1 MKIKS
6 DYALLS
12 LTESSDFDSS
22 VVYFRWSFIATY
34 DTGPDSY
41 SCLGSEIRGVGI
53 LRISSSLSM
62 DETIFSV
69 ACSTGFASKTSS
81 GVFEFL
87 TT

>member
-1 MKIKS
+1 METVHFFFGANYFFGMKIKS

-34 DTGPDSY
+34 DTGFD

-53 LRISSSLSM
+53 LRISSSFSM
-62 DETIFSV
+62 DETIYSV
-69 ACSTGFASKTSS
+69 AC
-81 GVFEFL
+81 
-87 TT
+87 